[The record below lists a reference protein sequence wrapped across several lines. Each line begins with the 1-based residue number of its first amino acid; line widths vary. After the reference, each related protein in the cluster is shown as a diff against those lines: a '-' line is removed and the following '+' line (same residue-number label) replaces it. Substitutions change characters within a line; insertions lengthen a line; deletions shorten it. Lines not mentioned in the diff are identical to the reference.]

1 MDARDCAY
9 FASLVRD
16 EGMLRSHGFD
26 SWPDAR
32 DLARFACDLEDGL
45 QALAGTLG
53 VRLAKDIRGKWAII
67 GKDEEAV

>member
-45 QALAGTLG
+45 QALAGTRG
-53 VRLAKDIRGKWAII
+53 VRLAKDIRGKWVII

>member
-45 QALAGTLG
+45 QTLAGTLG
-53 VRLAKDIRGKWAII
+53 VRLAKDIRGKWVII